1 MKFVLVDKYD
11 NIVASV
17 NLESEVGVSGA
28 KTYFKGMKKMPNDK
42 DFDKLW
48 RVMTDEQYDLEFKAT
63 LQNRQLDQRKYE
75 WWKDEETYLDVD
87 APPSNSGEDNG
98 RETKGAKKKRRLP
111 YHTTKKRIGTTSTRN
126 RG

>member
-28 KTYFKGMKKMPNDK
+28 KTYFK
-42 DFDKLW
+42 
-48 RVMTDEQYDLEFKAT
+48 EFKAT

-98 RETKGAKKKRRLP
+98 R
-111 YHTTKKRIGTTSTRN
+111 
-126 RG
+126 